1 MFHHIQSFH
10 AVQAVAVMHRRTH
23 RHHYNYMQAALK
35 TSSSKVSKSKKN
47 TDKVASAV
55 SSNKSSE
62 IVITAL
68 KSTMITKSKR
78 ESKNESKRKNESVIN
93 SEIES
98 VGEST
103 LFIHSNSNIIII
115 TSPQQLAEVT
125 IKLYGVDDLE
135 SCVYLLD
142 RYIGSKFKRS
152 PQIKKFE
159 HDKPHIAF
167 NWLGRWIQTSHYP
180 IDFKPYPILVPS
192 NISSKILPIDI
203 VDMEGLRKDLELAL
217 LAIRK
222 RSTKSTGK
230 GKSKKDLHHLCIALS
245 KEVTPY
251 QYKNIISILQDLA
264 DDDHHNIIGDIN
276 NTIEELKSVSGVF
289 ADKLLPILRFL
300 AIKLSEEQLES
311 FEKWVNNRTI
321 LYSKLVDKFTSIAS
335 SNKSITSSSLSTD
348 DTDDCEGID
357 RYDGDKRIDD
367 PTSVRSSSFKIIP
380 LSVLHE
386 LMTDSLSHKFSFLN
400 NEICKAS
407 HVFVTSRVIAMKY
420 DQRGVTF
427 HYLANAV
434 VPSPIFNNNI
444 CFFDVVANMGSTDTN
459 STTVVQ
465 GGGGGGGGGE
475 SKDVVVV
482 DGGVS
487 GDGSVKVHQ
496 LDDDDRAL
504 KLGDKIDRD
513 IYNRMKRF
521 ESLQYNVKESTS
533 LTIPSIEQL
542 PVVATSEYLTLESI
556 ERRVVIFN
564 LPPDITEEKLTQALR
579 KCGVMSR
586 VWLFRETREVKASL
600 KVKETREE
608 EGKGDAEEETTTTME
623 AEKGENKK
631 TDATTTAT
639 TTNEDD
645 DEEDEEEEDD
655 DDADDDDEQV
665 KRDKDMVHF
674 VEQHFKF
681 NPSKV
686 EVGAGPAKK
695 KTAVKTTAKLMK
707 EVRMMMMMMMMM
719 MMKIIIINPPIHKSS
734 LFASSPITRP
744 SRRQITMHFCRWKM
758 SYPTRLSPMM
768 L

>member
-1 MFHHIQSFH
+1 MFHHIQSLH

-47 TDKVASAV
+47 TVKVASAV
-55 SSNKSSE
+55 SKSSE
-62 IVITAL
+62 IVITAIT
-68 KSTMITKSKR
+68 STMITKSKR
-78 ESKNESKRKNESVIN
+78 ESKNESKTKNESVIN

-98 VGEST
+98 VDEST
-103 LFIHSNSNIIII
+103 LIHSNSNIIRI

-180 IDFKPYPILVPS
+180 IDFKPYPILVPA

-222 RSTKSTGK
+222 RSTIPTGK

-251 QYKNIISILQDLA
+251 QYRKIISILQDLA

-321 LYSKLVDKFTSIAS
+321 LYNKLVDKFTSIAS

-367 PTSVRSSSFKIIP
+367 PTSVRNSSFKIIP

-465 GGGGGGGGGE
+465 GGGGGGE

-579 KCGVMSR
+579 KCGVISR

-608 EGKGDAEEETTTTME
+608 EKGDAEEETTTTTE

-639 TTNEDD
+639 TNED
-645 DEEDEEEEDD
+645 DEEDDDEEEDD
-655 DDADDDDEQV
+655 DDDADEDDEQV

-707 EVRMMMMMMMMM
+707 EVRVMMMMMMLMLMLM
-719 MMKIIIINPPIHKSS
+719 LMMKIIIINPSIHKSS